1 MEVRPSHLPLLS
13 RDPSIMPAAVPRIPL
28 STYRLQFNPSFTFLD
43 AAKLI
48 PYLHQLGITDCYTSP
63 YLKATPGS
71 THGYDVIDPTVLNP
85 EIGTEADYQIFIT
98 ALHEHGM
105 GQLLDVVPN
114 HMGIA
119 GSANVWW
126 QDVLENGPSSHYA
139 TFFDID
145 WTPVKPELENTVLL
159 PILGDQYGIVLENQ
173 EIALQYDDGQLFLQ
187 YYEHRLPLDPSTWN
201 IALTFRQE
209 NLVTVLEEASPALQE
224 YQSIVTALSHLP
236 IRTETDP
243 ERIAERYREKEVI
256 RRRLSAVISNHEPLK
271 HFLTQNL
278 HLLNGSKGSPRSF
291 DQLDEL
297 VSNQAYRL
305 AFWRVAGEE
314 INYRRFFDIN
324 QLAAIR
330 MELPAVF
337 QEAQQK
343 IFDLV
348 SSGAVTGLRID
359 HVDGLYDPQGYLAQW
374 QAWAA
379 QQFQATPDLQGR
391 VLYVLVEKILGTGER
406 LNPDWPVHGTTGYEF
421 LSLVNH
427 LFIHPSHQ
435 RQIEQV
441 YTRFSKSH
449 FSYDDLIYHCKKLIM
464 TSSMAG
470 EINALGHELNVLSE
484 QNRRSRDFT
493 LNSLIYAIREIIA
506 CFPVYRTY
514 IRPDS
519 QEPITDRD
527 RAYIRLAVAR
537 AKRRNPALSNLV
549 FDFIRDV
556 LMHTTPQDS
565 APLDWEIIRPFVM
578 KFQQTTSPV
587 TAKGVEDTAFYQY
600 NRLTSLNEVGGEPQH
615 FGLSISKFHH
625 YMQERAEQ
633 WPWSLSSTST
643 HDTKRSEDVRAR
655 INVLSEI
662 PMEWR
667 NRLRTWNRLNKKAAH
682 RLEEQLVPSR
692 NEEYL
697 IYQTLLGIWPF
708 GAISDEVLNQVLE
721 RLQTYMVK
729 ALREAKVTSSWL
741 NPDEAYE
748 QAVMKFLT
756 RILSPTD
763 KNAFLEDFVPFQRRI
778 ASYGLYNS
786 LSQVLIKTLAP
797 GVPDFYQG
805 TELWDFTLVDPDNRG
820 LVNYVHYQERLTELH
835 DLKEKLNP
843 IELIQFLFQHAD
855 NGLMKMFVTHTA
867 LHFRKT
873 HSSLFLKGTYRP
885 LEAQGEQAEHIC
897 GFHRQE
903 GKTECL
909 AIFPRFL
916 TQLIPDSTVLP
927 IGESLWGDT
936 RIALPPDLANQP
948 LRNVFTQEIVA
959 PQNDQDMLELPV
971 ATLFAHFPFAVLEP
985 LS

>member
-1 MEVRPSHLPLLS
+1 MSAHSL
-13 RDPSIMPAAVPRIPL
+13 RIPI
-28 STYRLQFNPSFTFLD
+28 STYRLQFNNSFTFLD
-43 AAKLI
+43 AAQLI
-48 PYLHQLGITDCYTSP
+48 PYLHQLGITDCYASP

-71 THGYDVIDPTVLNP
+71 PHGYDVVDPTVLNP
-85 EIGTEADYQIFIT
+85 EIGTETDYQVFIT
-98 ALHEHGM
+98 TLHDHEM

-119 GSANVWW
+119 ASTNTWW

-145 WTPVKPELENTVLL
+145 WTPVKPELENRVLL
-159 PILGDQYGIVLENQ
+159 PILGDQYGIILENQ
-173 EIALQYDDGQLFLQ
+173 EIVLHYDDGQFFLR
-187 YYEHRLPLDPSTWN
+187 YYEHRLPLDPSTWTN
-201 IALTFRQE
+201 ILSLRQDDLIHILGE
-209 NLVTVLEEASPALQE
+209 SSPHLQE
-224 YQSIVTALSHLP
+224 YQSIITALSHLP
-236 IRTETDP
+236 GRTETDP

-256 RRRLSAVISNHEPLK
+256 RRRLSSVVSEHEPLK
-271 HFLTQNL
+271 FFLTEIL
-278 HLLNGSKGSPRSF
+278 HVLNGSKNSPSSF
-291 DQLDEL
+291 DLLDEL

-330 MELPAVF
+330 MEQPAVF

-348 SSGAVTGLRID
+348 SSGAVNGLRID

-374 QAWAA
+374 QTWAA
-379 QQFQATPDLQGR
+379 QQFHTLPDTQGR
-391 VLYVLVEKILGTGER
+391 VFYLLVEKILGTGEQ
-406 LNPDWPVHGTTGYEF
+406 LNPEWPVHGTTGYGF

-427 LFIHPSHQ
+427 LFVHPSHQ
-435 RQIEQV
+435 RQLEQI
-441 YTRFSKSH
+441 YTRFTKQPFH
-449 FSYDDLIYHCKKLIM
+449 YEDLIYHCKKLIM

-506 CFPVYRTY
+506 CFSVYRTY
-514 IRPDS
+514 IRPNS
-519 QEPITDRD
+519 NEAITDRD

-556 LMHTTPQDS
+556 LMNTTPQNS
-565 APLDWEIIRPFVM
+565 APLDWDIIRPFVM

-615 FGLSISKFHH
+615 FGLTVSTFHH
-625 YMQERAEQ
+625 SMQERAEH

-643 HDTKRSEDVRAR
+643 HDTKRSEDIRAR

-662 PMEWR
+662 PTEWR

-697 IYQTLLGIWPF
+697 MYQTLLGVWPF
-708 GAISDEVLNQVLE
+708 GSISDAGRVQLLE
-721 RLQTYMVK
+721 RLQTYMIK

-748 QAVMKFLT
+748 HAVLKFLA
-756 RILSPTD
+756 RILSPKE
-763 KNAFLEDFVPFQRRI
+763 KNAFLEDFLPFQSRV
-778 ASYGLYNS
+778 ASYGIYNS

-805 TELWDFTLVDPDNRG
+805 TELWDLTLVDPDNRG
-820 LVNYVHYQERLTELH
+820 LVDFAFYKNRLAELQ
-835 DLKEKLNP
+835 DLQQQLNP
-843 IELIQFLFQHAD
+843 VELIQFLFKHAD
-855 NGLMKMFVTHTA
+855 NGLIKMHMTQTT
-867 LHFRKT
+867 LQYRKY
-873 HSSLFLKGTYRP
+873 HSSLFLHGTYCP
-885 LEAQGEQAEHIC
+885 LEVHGERAEHIC
-897 GFHRQE
+897 GFLRQDDH
-903 GKTECL
+903 KACL
-909 AIFPRFL
+909 AIFPRLL
-916 TQLIPDSTVLP
+916 TQIIPDPTTLPVGETV
-927 IGESLWGDT
+927 WGKT
-936 RIALPPDLANQP
+936 RISLPPSLGTQSF
-948 LRNVFTQEIVA
+948 RNVFTQEIVA
-959 PQNDQDMLELPV
+959 PQNESDMLELPI
-971 ATLFAHFPFAVLEP
+971 ATLFSHYPFALLEP

>member
-1 MEVRPSHLPLLS
+1 MEVGQSHHLLLP
-13 RDPSIMPAAVPRIPL
+13 RDPSIMSADFPRIPL
-28 STYRLQFNPSFTFLD
+28 STYRLQFNRSFTFLD
-43 AAKLI
+43 AAQLI
-48 PYLHQLGITDCYTSP
+48 PYLHQLGITDCYASP
-63 YLKATPGS
+63 YLKAAPGS
-71 THGYDVIDPTVLNP
+71 THGYDVIDPTALNP
-85 EIGTEADYQIFIT
+85 EIGTETDYQVFIT
-98 ALHEHGM
+98 ALRDHGM

-119 GSANVWW
+119 ASANVWW

-173 EIALQYDDGQLFLQ
+173 EIILHYDDGQLYLR
-187 YYEHRLPLDPSTWN
+187 YYEHRLPLDPSTWS
-201 IALTFRQE
+201 IALSFRQDD
-209 NLVTVLEEASPALQE
+209 LVHALGESSPQLQE

-236 IRTETDP
+236 LRTETDP
-243 ERIAERYREKEVI
+243 EHIAERYREKEVI
-256 RRRLSAVISNHEPLK
+256 RRRLSAVVSENEPLQ
-271 HFLTQNL
+271 HFLAENL
-278 HLLNGSKGSPRSF
+278 RLLNGDKDSPRSF
-291 DQLDEL
+291 DLLDAL

-305 AFWRVAGEE
+305 AYWRVAGEE

-330 MELPAVF
+330 MEQPAVF

-374 QAWAA
+374 QTWAA
-379 QQFQATPDLQGR
+379 QQFHATPDSHGR
-391 VLYVLVEKILGTGER
+391 VLYLLVEKILGTGER
-406 LNPDWPVHGTTGYEF
+406 LNPDWPIHGTTGYGF

-427 LFIHPSHQ
+427 LFVDPSHQ
-435 RQIEQV
+435 QQIEQI
-441 YTRFSKSH
+441 YTRFSQQPLN
-449 FSYDDLIYHCKKLIM
+449 YDDLIYHCKKLIM
-464 TSSMAG
+464 TTSMAG

-493 LNSLIYAIREIIA
+493 LNSLIFAIREIIA

-519 QEPITDRD
+519 KEPITDRD
-527 RAYIRLAVAR
+527 RAYIRLAVTH
-537 AKRRNPALSNLV
+537 AKRRNPAFSDLV

-556 LMHTTPQDS
+556 LMHTPEDHS
-565 APLDWEIIRPFVM
+565 HLDWEIIRPFVM

-615 FGLSISKFHH
+615 FVLSVSKFHH
-625 YMQERAEQ
+625 YMQDRAEH
-633 WPWSLSSTST
+633 WPWSLSSTAT

-662 PMEWR
+662 PSEWR
-667 NRLRTWNRLNKKAAH
+667 NRLRTWNRLNKKAGH
-682 RLEEQLVPSR
+682 RLEEQRVPSR
-692 NEEYL
+692 NEEYF
-697 IYQTLLGIWPF
+697 IYQTLLGVWPF
-708 GAISDEVLNQVLE
+708 GAFSEEVCTQTLE

-748 QAVMKFLT
+748 QAVLKFLA
-756 RILSPTD
+756 RILSSTD
-763 KNAFLEDFVPFQRRI
+763 KNVFLEDFLPFQRRI
-778 ASYGLYNS
+778 AGYGIYNS

-797 GVPDFYQG
+797 GIPDFYQG
-805 TELWDFTLVDPDNRG
+805 TELWDLTLVDPDNRG
-820 LVNYVHYQERLTELH
+820 QVDYALYQERLTELQA
-835 DLKEKLNP
+835 LQQKLNP
-843 IELIQFLFQHAD
+843 IELIQFLFQHAE
-855 NGLMKMFVTHTA
+855 NGLIKMFLTHTA
-867 LHFRKT
+867 LHHRKN
-873 HSSLFLKGTYRP
+873 HSSLFLNGTYRP
-885 LEAQGEQAEHIC
+885 LEANGTRAEHIC
-897 GFHRQE
+897 GFLRQE
-903 GKTECL
+903 SNKVCL

-916 TQLIPDSTVLP
+916 TQLIPDPSTLP
-927 IGESLWGDT
+927 LGESVWGQT
-936 RIALPPDLANQP
+936 KISLPPDVGNQSF
-948 LRNVFTQEIVA
+948 RNVFTQEIVT
-959 PQNDQDMLELPV
+959 PQNESDMLELPV
-971 ATLFAHFPFAVLEP
+971 GVLFTHFPLALLEP

>member
-1 MEVRPSHLPLLS
+1 MEVERSHPLPQL
-13 RDPSIMPAAVPRIPL
+13 RDPSIMSPFSLRIPL
-28 STYRLQFNPSFTFLD
+28 STYRLQFNASFTFLD
-43 AAKLI
+43 AARLI
-48 PYLHQLGITDCYTSP
+48 PYLDALGITDCYASP
-63 YLKATPGS
+63 YLKAIPGS
-71 THGYDVIDPTVLNP
+71 SHGYDVVDPTVLNP
-85 EIGTEADYQIFIT
+85 EIGTEADYQVFIK
-98 ALHEHGM
+98 ALQNHHM

-139 TFFDID
+139 NFFDID
-145 WTPVKPELENTVLL
+145 WTPVKPELDNTVLL

-173 EIALQYDDGQLFLQ
+173 EIALFYDDGQIFLQ
-187 YYEHRLPLDPSTWN
+187 YYDNRLPIDPSTWPMV
-201 IALTFRQE
+201 LTFQQE
-209 NLVTVLEEASPALQE
+209 DLVATLGESSPDLQE
-224 YQSIVTALSHLP
+224 YQSIITALSHLP
-236 IRTETDP
+236 LRTETDP
-243 ERIAERYREKEVI
+243 ERIAERYREKDVI
-256 RRRLSAVISNHEPLK
+256 RRRLSTVIAENETLR
-271 HFLTQNL
+271 HFLLDNL
-278 HLLNGSKGSPRSF
+278 VVINGIKGSPGSF
-291 DQLDEL
+291 DLLDEL

-330 MELPAVF
+330 MEQPAVF

-379 QQFQATPDLQGR
+379 ENLQATPDSQGR
-391 VLYVLVEKILGTGER
+391 VLYLLVEKILGTGER

-421 LSLVNH
+421 LSLVNQ
-427 LFIHPSHQ
+427 LFVQNSHQ
-435 RQIEQV
+435 RQMEQL
-441 YTRFSKSH
+441 YTRFTKNSIL
-449 FSYDDLIYHCKKLIM
+449 YDDLIYHCKKLIM

-506 CFPVYRTY
+506 CFPIYRTY
-514 IRPDS
+514 IRP
-519 QEPITDRD
+519 EAEEVVTDRD
-527 RAYIRLAVAR
+527 RAYIRLAVVR
-537 AKRRNPALSNLV
+537 AKRRNPALSSLV
-549 FDFIRDV
+549 FDFIRDL
-556 LMHTTPQDS
+556 LMNAPNNS
-565 APLDWEIIRPFVM
+565 SPLDWEMLRPFVM

-600 NRLTSLNEVGGEPQH
+600 NRLISLNEVGGEPQH
-615 FGLSISKFHH
+615 FGIPLENFHQ
-625 YMQERAEQ
+625 YMQERAAH

-692 NEEYL
+692 NEEYF
-697 IYQTLLGIWPF
+697 IYQTLLGAWPF
-708 GAISDEVLNQVLE
+708 GAYSEEGSRQLIE
-721 RLQTYMVK
+721 RLHTYLIK

-748 QAVMKFLT
+748 QAVLKFLT
-756 RILSPTD
+756 RILSPTSS
-763 KNAFLEDFVPFQRRI
+763 NTFLEDFLPFQERV
-778 ASYGLYNS
+778 AGYGIYNS
-786 LSQVLIKTLAP
+786 LTQVLIKTLAP
-797 GVPDFYQG
+797 GIPDFYQG
-805 TELWDFTLVDPDNRG
+805 TELWDLSLVDPDNRG
-820 LVNYVHYQERLTELH
+820 LVDYAFYQKSLAELQDLQQKLT
-835 DLKEKLNP
+835 P

-855 NGLMKMFVTHTA
+855 NGLIKMFITHTA
-867 LHFRKT
+867 LRYRKNHT
-873 HSSLFLKGTYRP
+873 SLFLNGTYVP
-885 LEAQGEQAEHIC
+885 LEAQGEHAEHVC
-897 GFHRQE
+897 GFLRREQSNV
-903 GKTECL
+903 CL
-909 AIFPRFL
+909 TIFPRFL
-916 TQLIPDSTVLP
+916 TQLISDPATLLVGEPTWGHTQISLP
-927 IGESLWGDT
+927 EGLEDRSY
-936 RIALPPDLANQP
+936 
-948 LRNVFTQEIVA
+948 RNVFTQEIVA
-959 PQNDQDMLELPV
+959 PQKTSDMVGLPL
-971 ATLFAHFPFAVLEP
+971 ATLFAHFPFALLEP